1 MQTFPETRQERP
13 VLKPGSP
20 ARQRS
25 TQRSLADAFR
35 SFANVAGSLESFY
48 TQLQAEVARLRRE
61 LERANRDLNQSLEEN
76 KRIRAHL
83 SRTLE
88 CLPCGVLVV
97 DGEHKLKLANSAALS
112 LLGTHQAARQTAMG
126 VAREVI
132 EKLELTSS
140 LPAAGAEQ
148 EWPVDAQDGQHFLAV
163 SRTPLSGNEESA
175 GEWILIL
182 RDITESKRLEK
193 EREAARRTQDLAQM
207 AMLLAHEIRNPLG
220 SLELF
225 AGLLADAT
233 EERPVLHKWVEQV
246 QSGLRTLSATVN
258 NVLQFHSE
266 PRSEL
271 SPVNLVSLLAQTMDF
286 LQPLARQRGMRMDF
300 TSPES
305 EVLMRADPHRLQQVF
320 INLALNAF
328 RAMSGGGVLRVSVQC
343 GDTPEELPVRV
354 VFRDHGMGI
363 PSRHLARVFE
373 AGFTTIAGSPGLGL
387 ALAKKVVEQHQ
398 GKISVESDPEKGTA
412 FTLSFPRSGVVN
424 QHGVVEMPPAPR
436 DRLLA
441 A

>member
-1 MQTFPETRQERP
+1 MQSFPETRQERP
-13 VLKPGSP
+13 VLKPSSP
-20 ARQRS
+20 VRQRS
-25 TQRSLADAFR
+25 TKRSLADAFR

-48 TQLQAEVARLRRE
+48 AQLQAEVARLRRE
-61 LERANRDLNQSLEEN
+61 LERANRDLNLSLEEN

-112 LLGTHQAARQTAMG
+112 LLGTHQAPRQTAMG

-132 EKLELTSS
+132 EKLEHTSS
-140 LPAAGAEQ
+140 FPAAGVEQ
-148 EWPVDAQDGQHFLAV
+148 EWTVDAPDGPHFLAV
-163 SRTPLSGNEESA
+163 SRTPLGGKEERA
-175 GEWILIL
+175 GDWIFIL

-225 AGLLADAT
+225 AGLLAEAT

-246 QSGLRTLSATVN
+246 QAGLRTLSATVN
-258 NVLQFHSE
+258 NVLHIHSE

-271 SPVNLVSLLAQTMDF
+271 SPVNVVSLLTQTMDF

-300 TSPES
+300 TAPGS
-305 EVLMRADPHRLQQVF
+305 EVLLRADPHRLQQVF
-320 INLALNAF
+320 VNLALNAF
-328 RAMSGGGVLRVSVQC
+328 RAMSGGGVLRVSVEW
-343 GDTPEELPVRV
+343 GDPAEKLEVRV
-354 VFRDHGMGI
+354 VFRDHGVGI
-363 PSRHLARVFE
+363 PSRHLARIFE
-373 AGFTTIAGSPGLGL
+373 AGFTTSAGSPGLGL

-398 GKISVESDPEKGTA
+398 GKIAVESDPEKGTA
-412 FTLSFPRSGVVN
+412 FTLSFPRLEALN
-424 QHGVVEMPPAPR
+424 QTVA
-436 DRLLA
+436 
-441 A
+441 

>member
-1 MQTFPETRQERP
+1 MQIFPETRQEKP
-13 VLKPGSP
+13 VPTYNSQS
-20 ARQRS
+20 RHRS
-25 TQRSLADAFR
+25 SKQSLAKAFR
-35 SFANVAGSLESFY
+35 SFTNAAGSLESFY
-48 TQLQAEVARLRRE
+48 SQLRAEVGRLRRE
-61 LERANRDLNQSLEEN
+61 LERANQDLNHSLEDN
-76 KRIRAHL
+76 KRIRAYL

-97 DGEHKLKLANSAALS
+97 NGDHKLKLANSAALG
-112 LLGTHQAARQTAMG
+112 LLGTRQGPRQTALSI
-126 VAREVI
+126 AREVI
-132 EKLELTSS
+132 EKLEETSS
-140 LPAAGAEQ
+140 MPSVGAEREWSVDSQ
-148 EWPVDAQDGQHFLAV
+148 EGPHFLAV
-163 SRTPLSGNEESA
+163 SRTPLSGHEDSG
-175 GEWILIL
+175 GEWIFIL

-246 QSGLRTLSATVN
+246 QAGLRTLSATVN

-271 SPVNLVSLLAQTMDF
+271 SPVNVVSLLSETVDF
-286 LQPLARQRGMRMDF
+286 LQPLARQRGMRFDF
-300 TSPES
+300 GSNEP
-305 EVLMRADPHRLQQVF
+305 EVLLRADAHRLQQVF

-328 RAMSGGGVLRVSVQC
+328 RAMRPGGVLRLSVHSGTQA
-343 GDTPEELPVRV
+343 EELPIRV
-354 VFRDHGMGI
+354 VFRDQGAGI
-363 PSRHLARVFE
+363 PASQLARIFE
-373 AGFTTIAGSPGLGL
+373 AGFTTNPGSPGLGL

-398 GKISVESDPEKGTA
+398 GKITVESDPGIGTT
-412 FTLSFPRSGVVN
+412 FNLSFPRARIVDEVGVV
-424 QHGVVEMPPAPR
+424 AAIPR
-436 DRLLA
+436 LPDRQLA

>member
-1 MQTFPETRQERP
+1 
-13 VLKPGSP
+13 
-20 ARQRS
+20 
-25 TQRSLADAFR
+25 
-35 SFANVAGSLESFY
+35 
-48 TQLQAEVARLRRE
+48 
-61 LERANRDLNQSLEEN
+61 
-76 KRIRAHL
+76 
-83 SRTLE
+83 
-88 CLPCGVLVV
+88 
-97 DGEHKLKLANSAALS
+97 
-112 LLGTHQAARQTAMG
+112 
-126 VAREVI
+126 
-132 EKLELTSS
+132 
-140 LPAAGAEQ
+140 
-148 EWPVDAQDGQHFLAV
+148 
-163 SRTPLSGNEESA
+163 
-175 GEWILIL
+175 
-182 RDITESKRLEK
+182 
-193 EREAARRTQDLAQM
+193 
-207 AMLLAHEIRNPLG
+207 MLLAHEIRNPLG

-300 TSPES
+300 TAPES

>member
-1 MQTFPETRQERP
+1 M
-13 VLKPGSP
+13 
-20 ARQRS
+20 RQRS
-25 TQRSLADAFR
+25 TKRSLADAFR

-48 TQLQAEVARLRRE
+48 AQLQEEVARLRRE

-76 KRIRAHL
+76 KRIRTHL

-112 LLGTHQAARQTAMG
+112 LLGTHQATRQTAMG

-132 EKLELTSS
+132 EKLELSSS

-182 RDITESKRLEK
+182 RDITASKRLEK

-271 SPVNLVSLLAQTMDF
+271 SPVNLASLLTQTMDF
-286 LQPLARQRGMRMDF
+286 LQPLARQRSLRMDF
-300 TSPES
+300 SPPGS
-305 EVLMRADPHRLQQVF
+305 EVLLRADPHRLQQVF

-328 RAMSGGGVLRVSVQC
+328 RAMSGGGVLQVSLQC
-343 GDTPEELPVRV
+343 GDTSDGLPVRV
-354 VFRDHGMGI
+354 VFRDHGVGI
-363 PSRHLARVFE
+363 PPRHLARIFE
-373 AGFTTIAGSPGLGL
+373 AGFTTMAGSPGLGL

-398 GKISVESDPEKGTA
+398 GKISVESDSEKGTA
-412 FTLSFPRSGVVN
+412 FTLSFPRSEVVN
-424 QHGVVEMPPAPR
+424 QPGVVKMPPAPR

>member
-13 VLKPGSP
+13 ILKPASP
-20 ARQRS
+20 VRQRS
-25 TQRSLADAFR
+25 TKQSLVEAFR
-35 SFANVAGSLESFY
+35 SFSDVAGSLESFY
-48 TQLQAEVARLRRE
+48 SHLQAEVARLRRE
-61 LERANRDLNQSLEEN
+61 LERANQDLNRSLEEN
-76 KRIRAHL
+76 KRMRAYL

-97 DGEHKLKLANSAALS
+97 GGEHKLKLANSAALN
-112 LLGTHQAARQTAMG
+112 LLGTHQAPRQTATG
-126 VAREVI
+126 ITREMI
-132 EKLELTSS
+132 EKLEQTSNW
-140 LPAAGAEQ
+140 PAAGAEQ
-148 EWPVDAQDGQHFLAV
+148 EWPMDAPDRPHFLAV
-163 SRTPLSGNEESA
+163 SRTPLSGNEESS
-175 GEWILIL
+175 GEWIFIL

-193 EREAARRTQDLAQM
+193 EKEAVRRTQDLAQI

-246 QSGLRTLSATVN
+246 QAGLRALSATVN

-271 SPVNLVSLLAQTMDF
+271 SSVDVVSLLTQTIEF
-286 LQPLARQRGMRMDF
+286 LQPLARQRGMHVEF
-300 TSPES
+300 STPVS
-305 EVLMRADPHRLQQVF
+305 EVLLLADPHRLQQVF

-343 GDTPEELPVRV
+343 ADPGEMLPIRI
-354 VFRDHGMGI
+354 VFRDHGVGI
-363 PSRHLARVFE
+363 PSRHLARIFE
-373 AGFTTIAGSPGLGL
+373 AGFTTSAGSPGLGL
-387 ALAKKVVEQHQ
+387 ALARKVVEQHQ
-398 GKISVESDPEKGTA
+398 GKISVESDSEKGTA
-412 FTLSFPRSGVVN
+412 FTLSFPRSEPLN
-424 QHGVVEMPPAPR
+424 QPGTLETTPDSR

>member
-1 MQTFPETRQERP
+1 
-13 VLKPGSP
+13 
-20 ARQRS
+20 
-25 TQRSLADAFR
+25 
-35 SFANVAGSLESFY
+35 
-48 TQLQAEVARLRRE
+48 LQAEVAGLRRE
-61 LERANRDLNQSLEEN
+61 LERANQELNQSLEEN
-76 KRIRAHL
+76 KRIRAYL

-112 LLGTHQAARQTAMG
+112 LLRTRQAPRQTAMG

-132 EKLELTSS
+132 EKLEQTSS
-140 LPAAGAEQ
+140 LPVAGVEQ
-148 EWPVDAQDGQHFLAV
+148 EWPVDAQDGPHFLAV
-163 SRTPLSGNEESA
+163 TRTPLGGNEESA
-175 GEWILIL
+175 GDWILIL

-207 AMLLAHEIRNPLG
+207 SMLLAHEIRNPLG

-225 AGLLADAT
+225 ASLLADAT

-246 QSGLRTLSATVN
+246 QAGLRTLSATVN

-271 SPVNLVSLLAQTMDF
+271 SPVNVVSLLTQTLDF
-286 LQPLARQRGMRMDF
+286 LQPLARQRGMRIDF
-300 TSPES
+300 TAPGS
-305 EVLMRADPHRLQQVF
+305 EVFLRADPHRLQQVF
-320 INLALNAF
+320 VNLALNAF
-328 RAMSGGGVLRVSVQC
+328 RAMSGGGALRVSVEC
-343 GDTPEELPVRV
+343 GDAVQGLQVRV
-354 VFRDHGMGI
+354 VFRDHGVGI
-363 PSRHLARVFE
+363 PSRHLAKIFE
-373 AGFTTIAGSPGLGL
+373 AGFTTSAGSPGLGL

-398 GKISVESDPEKGTA
+398 GKISVESDSEKGTA
-412 FTLSFPRSGVVN
+412 FTLSFPRSELLNQPGVLA
-424 QHGVVEMPPAPR
+424 MPSVLR

>member
-1 MQTFPETRQERP
+1 MQTFPENRQGRT
-13 VLKPGSP
+13 VLKPRGP
-20 ARQRS
+20 LRQRS
-25 TQRSLADAFR
+25 TKQSLVDAFH
-35 SFANVAGSLESFY
+35 SFANAAGSLESFY
-48 TQLQAEVARLRRE
+48 AQLQTEVARLRME
-61 LERANRDLNQSLEEN
+61 LERANQDLNQSLEEN
-76 KRIRAHL
+76 KRIRAYL
-83 SRTLE
+83 SRTVE

-112 LLGTHQAARQTAMG
+112 LLGTHQALRHAAMG

-132 EKLELTSS
+132 EKLEETSS
-140 LPAAGAEQ
+140 FPSEGAER
-148 EWPVDAQDGQHFLAV
+148 EWSVDAQDGAHFLAV
-163 SRTPLSGNEESA
+163 SRTQLSGNEDSA
-175 GEWILIL
+175 GEWIFIL

-233 EERPVLHKWVEQV
+233 EERPALHKWVEQV
-246 QSGLRTLSATVN
+246 QAGLRTLSATVN

-271 SPVNLVSLLAQTMDF
+271 MPVEIVSLLSETMDF
-286 LQPLARQRGMRMDF
+286 LQPLARQRGIRMDF
-300 TSPES
+300 NAPGS
-305 EVLMRADPHRLQQVF
+305 EVLVRGDAHRLQQVF

-328 RAMSGGGVLRVSVQC
+328 RAMSAGGVLRVSVQC
-343 GDTPEELPVRV
+343 GGQTEDLPIRV
-354 VFRDHGMGI
+354 TFHDRGVGI
-363 PSRHLARVFE
+363 PSRQLDRIFE
-373 AGFTTIAGSPGLGL
+373 PGFTTTPGSPGLGL

-398 GKISVESDPEKGTA
+398 GKISVESDSGKGTT
-412 FTLSFPRSGVVN
+412 FTLSFPKAVAASQVAA
-424 QHGVVEMPPAPR
+424 VEPVPR
-436 DRLLA
+436 LQDRLLA

>member
-1 MQTFPETRQERP
+1 
-13 VLKPGSP
+13 
-20 ARQRS
+20 
-25 TQRSLADAFR
+25 
-35 SFANVAGSLESFY
+35 
-48 TQLQAEVARLRRE
+48 
-61 LERANRDLNQSLEEN
+61 
-76 KRIRAHL
+76 
-83 SRTLE
+83 
-88 CLPCGVLVV
+88 
-97 DGEHKLKLANSAALS
+97 
-112 LLGTHQAARQTAMG
+112 MG

-132 EKLELTSS
+132 EKLEVTSS
-140 LPAAGAEQ
+140 LPAPGSEQ

-163 SRTPLSGNEESA
+163 SRTPLSGNKEST

-182 RDITESKRLEK
+182 RDITESKRLER
-193 EREAARRTQDLAQM
+193 EREAARRTQDLSQM

-271 SPVNLVSLLAQTMDF
+271 SPVNLGSLLAQTMDF
-286 LQPLARQRGMRMDF
+286 LQPLARQRGLRMDF
-300 TSPES
+300 SAPGS
-305 EVLMRADPHRLQQVF
+305 EVFLRADPHRLQQVF

-328 RAMSGGGVLRVSVQC
+328 RAMSGGGRLQVSVQC
-343 GDTPEELPVRV
+343 SDTPEELPVRV
-354 VFRDHGMGI
+354 VFRDHGVGI
-363 PSRHLARVFE
+363 PARHLDKIFE

-398 GKISVESDPEKGTA
+398 GKISVESDSEKGTA
-412 FTLSFPRSGVVN
+412 FTLSFPRAEVAIPPGT
-424 QHGVVEMPPAPR
+424 VEISSPAR

>member
-20 ARQRS
+20 IRPRS
-25 TQRSLADAFR
+25 SKQSLADAFR
-35 SFANVAGSLESFY
+35 SFANAAGSLESFY
-48 TQLQAEVARLRRE
+48 AQLQGEVARLRRE
-61 LERANRDLNQSLEEN
+61 LERANQDLNRSLEEN
-76 KRIRAHL
+76 RRIRAYL

-112 LLGTHQAARQTAMG
+112 LLGTHQASRQTAMG
-126 VAREVI
+126 VARGVI
-132 EKLELTSS
+132 EKLEQTSS
-140 LPAAGAEQ
+140 LPAAGVEQ
-148 EWPVDAQDGQHFLAV
+148 EWPVDAQDGPHFLAV
-163 SRTPLSGNEESA
+163 SRTPLGGKEESA

-182 RDITESKRLEK
+182 RDVTESKRLEK

-246 QSGLRTLSATVN
+246 QAGLRTLSATVN

-271 SPVNLVSLLAQTMDF
+271 SPVNVVSLLTQTMDF
-286 LQPLARQRGMRMDF
+286 LQPLARQRGIRMDF
-300 TSPES
+300 SAPGS
-305 EVLMRADPHRLQQVF
+305 EALLRADPHRLQQAFV
-320 INLALNAF
+320 NLALNAF
-328 RAMSGGGVLRVSVQC
+328 RAMSGGGVLRVSVEC
-343 GDTPEELPVRV
+343 GNPAEELPVRV
-354 VFRDHGMGI
+354 VFLDHGVGI
-363 PSRHLARVFE
+363 PSRYLAKIFD
-373 AGFTTIAGSPGLGL
+373 AGFTTSAGSPGLGL
-387 ALAKKVVEQHQ
+387 ALAKKVAEQHQ
-398 GKISVESDPEKGTA
+398 GKISVESDSEKGTA
-412 FTLSFPRSGVVN
+412 FTLSFPRSELLNQPGVLA
-424 QHGVVEMPPAPR
+424 MPSVLR

>member
-1 MQTFPETRQERP
+1 MQTFPETRQESP

-20 ARQRS
+20 VRQRS
-25 TQRSLADAFR
+25 TKRSLADAFR

-48 TQLQAEVARLRRE
+48 AQLQSEVARLRRE

-76 KRIRAHL
+76 KRIRTHL

-112 LLGTHQAARQTAMG
+112 LLGTHQATRQTAMG

-182 RDITESKRLEK
+182 RDITASKRLEK

-271 SPVNLVSLLAQTMDF
+271 SPVNLVSLLTQTMDF
-286 LQPLARQRGMRMDF
+286 LQPLARQRSLRIDF
-300 TSPES
+300 SAPGS
-305 EVLMRADPHRLQQVF
+305 EVVLRADPHRLQQVF

-343 GDTPEELPVRV
+343 GDTSEELPVRV
-354 VFRDHGMGI
+354 VFRDHGVGI
-363 PSRHLARVFE
+363 PSRHLARIFE

-398 GKISVESDPEKGTA
+398 GKISVESDSEKGTA
-412 FTLSFPRSGVVN
+412 FTLSFPRSEVVSQPGVA
-424 QHGVVEMPPAPR
+424 EMPPAPR

>member
-1 MQTFPETRQERP
+1 MQILPETRQEKP

-20 ARQRS
+20 MHQRS
-25 TQRSLADAFR
+25 TKRSLADAFR
-35 SFANVAGSLESFY
+35 SFANVADSLESFY

-112 LLGTHQAARQTAMG
+112 LLGTHQAGRQTAMG

-132 EKLELTSS
+132 EKLKLTSS

-148 EWPVDAQDGQHFLAV
+148 EWPVDAQDGRHFLAV
-163 SRTPLSGNEESA
+163 SRTPLGGNEESA

-300 TSPES
+300 SAPGS
-305 EVLMRADPHRLQQVF
+305 EVLLRADAHRLQQVF

-354 VFRDHGMGI
+354 VFRDHGVGI
-363 PSRHLARVFE
+363 PSRHLGSVFE

-398 GKISVESDPEKGTA
+398 GKISVESDSEKGTA
-412 FTLSFPRSGVVN
+412 FTLSFPRSEVVN
-424 QHGVVEMPPAPR
+424 QPGVVEMPPAPR